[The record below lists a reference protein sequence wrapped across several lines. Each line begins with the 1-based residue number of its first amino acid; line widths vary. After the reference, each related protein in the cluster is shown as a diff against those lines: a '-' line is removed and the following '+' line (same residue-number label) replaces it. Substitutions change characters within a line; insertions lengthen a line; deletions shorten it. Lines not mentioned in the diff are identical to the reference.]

1 MALRYHSSNMP
12 LSSIINKYGDLNQ
25 NQINCLNCR
34 SSMYVVGAVVAKEM
48 MDSIEFIEDAKE
60 A

>member
-1 MALRYHSSNMP
+1 MFNI
-12 LSSIINKYGDLNQ
+12 SING
-25 NQINCLNCR
+25 QIVMGNIHFPAP
-34 SSMYVVGAVVAKEM
+34 YVKRLAVVAKEM